1 MSVSVKKA
9 VSVLSVLLLLILG
22 CGMLTACGNSASE
35 EETAPATEAVTE
47 EQSDDLPEATQA
59 QGNDDAD
66 GCIDNEEDLLY

>member
-9 VSVLSVLLLLILG
+9 VSILSVLLLLILG

-47 EQSDDLPEATQA
+47 EQK
-59 QGNDDAD
+59 
-66 GCIDNEEDLLY
+66 EEMKDIYSIHNRLRNGK